1 VGGNFTISR
10 YEDFHRIIKK
20 EGIVNKCWCRLV
32 LAILVIVFAWWNV
45 SWANIALTVIGVLLA
60 ITAITGSC
68 YCCGSK
74 EEQKEESK
82 E

>member
-1 VGGNFTISR
+1 
-10 YEDFHRIIKK
+10 
-20 EGIVNKCWCRLV
+20 